1 MGPVAEV
8 QPAGEIDALFLQ
20 TGDLAEQRR
29 RVDHHAVADHA
40 IDPRPQD
47 PGRDQRE
54 LVGDAI
60 DHDRVAGVR
69 PPLVAHDHVML
80 IAEEVDDLSLGLVAP
95 LKAHDTASM
104 ARLARSH
111 LGQSLRCK
119 ENSVTTPT
127 RARQSPGTIR
137 WGLSRFARHACRNG
151 KALIRSAILTIWR
164 SRRLQGHSLEATRAQ
179 DVPLPEWSTRASRL
193 RIDLWPASPKDI
205 MLGINPTS
213 GVHAMRHVQRFA
225 VAVLGIGLIAVLLGN
240 ATAQGQGSDA
250 ALRDRVNQ
258 LVERLASDD
267 ADRRAEAADS
277 LVKLGPRVLPLLPSS
292 SLKNLEQAKRVEDVR
307 KALAEAA
314 RKVNLGASTV
324 TIQGDGIRLT
334 EALKQLQQQSGN
346 IVTDLREQYGEE
358 RTNPGMDLDLKET
371 PFFEALDII
380 CKDAGLTPNFYTG
393 DGSIGLMAGSAMMER
408 PDEAPMADRPELKVV
423 YSGPFRIVF
432 QQIAARR
439 EFITGA
445 DEASARFEVAWE
457 PRLRP
462 MLLALSAEDMEIVDD
477 RGETITPAV
486 QMESGDV
493 VLRPENPVAEI
504 NLNMQA
510 PERAAQAA
518 QTVEGQGP
526 GHVAR
531 RLAKLP
537 VR

>member
-1 MGPVAEV
+1 M
-8 QPAGEIDALFLQ
+8 
-20 TGDLAEQRR
+20 
-29 RVDHHAVADHA
+29 
-40 IDPRPQD
+40 
-47 PGRDQRE
+47 
-54 LVGDAI
+54 
-60 DHDRVAGVR
+60 
-69 PPLVAHDHVML
+69 
-80 IAEEVDDLSLGLVAP
+80 
-95 LKAHDTASM
+95 
-104 ARLARSH
+104 
-111 LGQSLRCK
+111 
-119 ENSVTTPT
+119 
-127 RARQSPGTIR
+127 
-137 WGLSRFARHACRNG
+137 W
-151 KALIRSAILTIWR
+151 
-164 SRRLQGHSLEATRAQ
+164 
-179 DVPLPEWSTRASRL
+179 
-193 RIDLWPASPKDI
+193 
-205 MLGINPTS
+205 
-213 GVHAMRHVQRFA
+213 HVQRFA

-292 SLKNLEQAKRVEDVR
+292 SLKDLEQAKRVEDVR

-358 RTNPGMDLDLKET
+358 RTNPGMDLDIQEM
-371 PFFEALDII
+371 PFFEALDLI
-380 CKDAGLTPNFYTG
+380 CKEAGLTPNFYTG
-393 DGSIGLMAGSAMMER
+393 DGSIGLMAGTAMMER
-408 PDEAPMADRPELKVV
+408 PVEATAADRPELKVV

-439 EFITGA
+439 EFTTGA

-477 RGETITPAV
+477 RGETIAPAV
-486 QMESGDV
+486 PMESGDV

-510 PERAAQAA
+510 PDRAAQALKRLKVKGQVTLPGGLRNFRFDDLTKTA
-518 QTVEGQGP
+518 KQEVGQVSMQLLSTQVEGFVWKVRVLLKYPGDGPALESYQQGLFNNRLWLQKADGTRFEHNGGFSNLGGGNGQLAFEYLFVDVP
-526 GHVAR
+526 GQPSDWGLVYETPSDVETIP
-531 RLAKLP
+531 LEFTFEDVPLP
-537 VR
+537 